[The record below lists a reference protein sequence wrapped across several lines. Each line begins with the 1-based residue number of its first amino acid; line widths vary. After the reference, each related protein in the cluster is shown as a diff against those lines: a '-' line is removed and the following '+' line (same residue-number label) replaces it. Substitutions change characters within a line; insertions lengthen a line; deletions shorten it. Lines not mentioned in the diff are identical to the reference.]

1 MARAMAPPMTQRRKS
16 IRRHLLIYAAI
27 TPYVVIAV
35 FPIYWMAITAF
46 KQDPDLYRMEH
57 FPFWFNLAPTL
68 RNFKILFYQTHYGD
82 WIWNTFTIS
91 ALVALITLVTAVP
104 AGYALARL
112 KLPGA
117 ENSGIA
123 IFLTYLVPPI
133 ILFLPLSRIVAELGL
148 QDSWWALVVVYPTF
162 TIPFCT
168 WLLMGFFKTVPM
180 EIEEAARVDGCGQ
193 AGAFL
198 RVILPISL
206 PGVLTS
212 VIFAFTLSMQDFLYG
227 LAFVSP
233 GDQKPVPVG
242 VPTELIRGDV
252 YYWGSLM
259 GAALLVG
266 LPVAILYN
274 FFLDR
279 FIQGITG
286 GIGKCAPREF
296 ERRLCRHNRFLG
308 GGRASAS
315 RRLAPPV
322 GRGAKPPSED
332 LFGVRADD
340 GIGSAGVADVEDEV
354 LHGLV
359 GPVEGVVPPAAVV
372 HVGLAGR
379 VILRARDADRPR
391 LVLGGEDTLDDV
403 DEGGHAE
410 LQPPRVATWLQLDRL
425 AGEQDRRV
433 DGGAEASERGDEVS
447 RLDALRRLRVRRRLL
462 GVRGREE
469 GEDERHHETEREPD
483 DHGSTP

>member
-1 MARAMAPPMTQRRKS
+1 MAARVMAPPMTQRRKS
-16 IRRHLLIYAAI
+16 IRRHLLIYAAL

-68 RNFKILFYQTHYGD
+68 RNFKILFYQTNYGA

-91 ALVALITLVTAVP
+91 GWVALITLVTAVP

-112 KLPGA
+112 RLPGA
-117 ENSGIA
+117 ENTGIA

-133 ILFLPLSRIVAELGL
+133 ILFLPLSRVVAELGL
-148 QDSWWALVVVYPTF
+148 QDSWWALVLVYPTF

-168 WLLMGFFKTVPM
+168 WLMMGFFKTVPM

-193 AGAFL
+193 ASAFV

-242 VPTELIRGDV
+242 VPTELIRGDI
-252 YYWGSLM
+252 YYWGSIM
-259 GAALLVG
+259 AAALLVG

-286 GIGKCAPREF
+286 GIGK
-296 ERRLCRHNRFLG
+296 
-308 GGRASAS
+308 
-315 RRLAPPV
+315 
-322 GRGAKPPSED
+322 
-332 LFGVRADD
+332 
-340 GIGSAGVADVEDEV
+340 
-354 LHGLV
+354 
-359 GPVEGVVPPAAVV
+359 
-372 HVGLAGR
+372 
-379 VILRARDADRPR
+379 
-391 LVLGGEDTLDDV
+391 
-403 DEGGHAE
+403 
-410 LQPPRVATWLQLDRL
+410 
-425 AGEQDRRV
+425 
-433 DGGAEASERGDEVS
+433 
-447 RLDALRRLRVRRRLL
+447 
-462 GVRGREE
+462 
-469 GEDERHHETEREPD
+469 
-483 DHGSTP
+483 

>member
-1 MARAMAPPMTQRRKS
+1 MAPPMTQRRKS
-16 IRRHLLIYAAI
+16 IRRHLLIYAAL

-68 RNFKILFYQTHYGD
+68 RNFKILFYQTNYGS

-91 ALVALITLVTAVP
+91 GWVALITLVTAVP

-112 KLPGA
+112 RLPGA
-117 ENSGIA
+117 ENTGIA

-133 ILFLPLSRIVAELGL
+133 ILFLPLSRVVAELGL
-148 QDSWWALVVVYPTF
+148 QDSWWALVLVYPTF

-168 WLLMGFFKTVPM
+168 WLMMGFFKTVPM

-242 VPTELIRGDV
+242 VPTELIRGDI
-252 YYWGSLM
+252 YYWGSIM
-259 GAALLVG
+259 AAALLVG

-286 GIGKCAPREF
+286 G
-296 ERRLCRHNRFLG
+296 
-308 GGRASAS
+308 
-315 RRLAPPV
+315 
-322 GRGAKPPSED
+322 
-332 LFGVRADD
+332 
-340 GIGSAGVADVEDEV
+340 
-354 LHGLV
+354 
-359 GPVEGVVPPAAVV
+359 VVK
-372 HVGLAGR
+372 
-379 VILRARDADRPR
+379 
-391 LVLGGEDTLDDV
+391 
-403 DEGGHAE
+403 
-410 LQPPRVATWLQLDRL
+410 
-425 AGEQDRRV
+425 
-433 DGGAEASERGDEVS
+433 
-447 RLDALRRLRVRRRLL
+447 
-462 GVRGREE
+462 
-469 GEDERHHETEREPD
+469 
-483 DHGSTP
+483 

>member
-1 MARAMAPPMTQRRKS
+1 MARAMAPPMTQRRKE
-16 IRRHLLIYAAI
+16 IRRHVMIYAALA
-27 TPYVVIAV
+27 PYVLIAV
-35 FPIYWMAITAF
+35 FPIYWMVITAF
-46 KQDPDLYRMEH
+46 KQDPDLYRMENI
-57 FPFWFNLAPTL
+57 PFWFNLPPTL
-68 RNFKILFYQTHYGD
+68 RNFDILFYQTNYGA
-82 WIWNTFTIS
+82 WLWNTFAIS
-91 ALVALITLVTAVP
+91 IWVALITLVTAVP

-117 ENSGIA
+117 ENTGIA

-286 GIGKCAPREF
+286 GIGK
-296 ERRLCRHNRFLG
+296 
-308 GGRASAS
+308 
-315 RRLAPPV
+315 
-322 GRGAKPPSED
+322 
-332 LFGVRADD
+332 
-340 GIGSAGVADVEDEV
+340 
-354 LHGLV
+354 
-359 GPVEGVVPPAAVV
+359 
-372 HVGLAGR
+372 
-379 VILRARDADRPR
+379 
-391 LVLGGEDTLDDV
+391 
-403 DEGGHAE
+403 
-410 LQPPRVATWLQLDRL
+410 
-425 AGEQDRRV
+425 
-433 DGGAEASERGDEVS
+433 
-447 RLDALRRLRVRRRLL
+447 
-462 GVRGREE
+462 
-469 GEDERHHETEREPD
+469 
-483 DHGSTP
+483 

>member
-1 MARAMAPPMTQRRKS
+1 MAARLMAPPMTQRRKS
-16 IRRHLLIYAAI
+16 IRRHLLIYAAL

-68 RNFKILFYQTHYGD
+68 RNFKILFYQTNYGS

-91 ALVALITLVTAVP
+91 GWVALITLVTAVP

-112 KLPGA
+112 RLPGA
-117 ENSGIA
+117 ENTGIA

-133 ILFLPLSRIVAELGL
+133 ILFLPLSRVVAELGL

-162 TIPFCT
+162 TIPFGT

-180 EIEEAARVDGCGQ
+180 EMEEAARVDGCGYL
-193 AGAFL
+193 GAFL
-198 RVILPISL
+198 RVVLPVSL
-206 PGVLTS
+206 PGVLTA

-227 LAFVSP
+227 LAFVAP

-266 LPVAILYN
+266 LPVAVLYN

-286 GIGKCAPREF
+286 GVGK
-296 ERRLCRHNRFLG
+296 
-308 GGRASAS
+308 
-315 RRLAPPV
+315 
-322 GRGAKPPSED
+322 
-332 LFGVRADD
+332 
-340 GIGSAGVADVEDEV
+340 
-354 LHGLV
+354 
-359 GPVEGVVPPAAVV
+359 
-372 HVGLAGR
+372 
-379 VILRARDADRPR
+379 
-391 LVLGGEDTLDDV
+391 
-403 DEGGHAE
+403 
-410 LQPPRVATWLQLDRL
+410 
-425 AGEQDRRV
+425 
-433 DGGAEASERGDEVS
+433 
-447 RLDALRRLRVRRRLL
+447 
-462 GVRGREE
+462 
-469 GEDERHHETEREPD
+469 
-483 DHGSTP
+483 